1 MVLDN
6 EFYSETA
13 KEKNNMKGALRL
25 GFADAIITPP
35 HPEYTYLDG
44 YGFRLSPASE
54 GVRDDLH
61 AKVCAMVDGEKI
73 FLLFSLDIIGLR
85 KDTYRLVSSQISDL
99 TGVAREDI
107 ALSCIHTHAAP
118 ASGILDELPI
128 DTDYFA
134 YVGEV
139 CGRAA
144 LRAIERACPVRA
156 SFAILPETLQTSHNR
171 REGRDVIDRSIRAVA
186 FHDANGKLCGVI
198 TSAACHAVV
207 NTAYSISADWLA
219 QLNKLSTDEVPY
231 LFLQGRGADI
241 NPQLYLK
248 LPIDEMI
255 ERLGSELAIPVAHF
269 AANSPQGDILDG
281 EIKRRYEIV
290 RIPMKRMTDLA
301 FVKAEI
307 AKQSEAYRAI
317 SPDDIQKHFV
327 LRQLQW
333 WRHME
338 NMIENGEDFALC
350 VPLQVLAIGKA
361 CVFLFVPFELL
372 TLTGNKLEDMFAAA
386 GFARETIYVCGYS
399 NMTEGYLAPVEEF
412 PYGGY
417 EVAGA
422 AHWYNI
428 PEASPE
434 SEPTLLDWF
443 RKVSQEL
450 K

>member
-1 MVLDN
+1 
-6 EFYSETA
+6 
-13 KEKNNMKGALRL
+13 MKHTLCL

-35 HPEYTYLDG
+35 HPEYVYLDG
-44 YGFRLSPASE
+44 YGFRLSPATE

-61 AKVCAMVDGEKI
+61 AKVCAMVEGEKI

-85 KDTYRLVSSQISDL
+85 EDTYRLVSSQITDL
-99 TGVAREDI
+99 TGVKKEDM
-107 ALSCIHTHAAP
+107 ALCCIHTHAAP

-144 LRAIERACPVRA
+144 LRAIERACPVNA
-156 SFAILPETLQTSHNR
+156 SFAVLPETLQTSHNR
-171 REGRDVIDRSIRAVA
+171 RDGRDVIDRSIRAVA
-186 FHDANGKLCGVI
+186 FCDENGRLRGVLCS
-198 TSAACHAVV
+198 TACHAVV

-219 QLNKLSTDEVPY
+219 ELNKLSTDDVPY

-255 ERLGSELAIPVAHF
+255 ERLGRELSIPVAKF
-269 AANSPQGDILDG
+269 AANAPTGQSLAG
-281 EIKRRYEIV
+281 ELQVQYEIV

-301 FVKAEI
+301 AVRGEI
-307 AKQSEAYRAI
+307 ARESAAYRALA
-317 SPDDIQKHFV
+317 PDDIQKHFV

-338 NMIENGEDFALC
+338 KMIENGEDFALR

-372 TLTGNKLEDMFAAA
+372 TLTGNKLENMFAEV

-399 NMTEGYLAPVEEF
+399 NMTKGYLAPVEEF
-412 PYGGY
+412 PFGGY

-434 SEPTLLDWF
+434 SEPALLEWF
-443 RKVSQEL
+443 HKVSEKL

>member
-1 MVLDN
+1 
-6 EFYSETA
+6 
-13 KEKNNMKGALRL
+13 MKSTLRL

-35 HPEYTYLDG
+35 HPEYIYLDG
-44 YGFRLSPASE
+44 YGFRLSPATE

-61 AKVCAMVDGEKI
+61 AKVCAMVEGEKI

-85 KDTYRLVSSQISDL
+85 EDTYRLVTSQISDL
-99 TGVAREDI
+99 TGVAREDM

-134 YVGEV
+134 YMGEV

-144 LRAIERACPVRA
+144 LRALERACPVSG

-171 REGRDVIDRSIRAVA
+171 RSGRDVIDRSIRAVA
-186 FHDANGKLCGVI
+186 FHDENGQLRGVLA
-198 TSAACHAVV
+198 SAACHAVV

-219 QLNKLSTDEVPY
+219 ELNKLSTDEVPY

-241 NPQLYLK
+241 NPQLHLN

-255 ERLGSELAIPVAHF
+255 ERLGRELSIPVSQF
-269 AANSPQGDILDG
+269 AANAPTGASLSG
-281 EIKRRYEIV
+281 ELIRRYEVV
-290 RIPMKRMTDLA
+290 RIPMKKMTDLSA
-301 FVKAEI
+301 VRKEI
-307 AKQSEAYRAI
+307 AQQAEAYRAI
-317 SPDDIQKHFV
+317 SPNDIQKHFV

-333 WRHME
+333 YRHMAK
-338 NMIENGEDFALC
+338 MIENEEDFALR

-372 TLTGNKLEDMFAAA
+372 TLTGNKLEDMFAEA

-428 PEASPE
+428 PEASPL
-434 SEPTLLDWF
+434 SEPAVLDWF
-443 RKVSQEL
+443 RQIANEL

>member
-1 MVLDN
+1 M
-6 EFYSETA
+6 
-13 KEKNNMKGALRL
+13 KNTLCL

-35 HPEYTYLDG
+35 HPEYVYLDG
-44 YGFRLSPASE
+44 YGFRLSPATE
-54 GVRDDLH
+54 GVHDDLR
-61 AKVCAMVDGEKI
+61 AKVCAMVNGKKI

-85 KDTYRLVSSQISDL
+85 EDTYRLVTSQISDL
-99 TGVAREDI
+99 TGVAREDM

-134 YVGEV
+134 WLGEV

-144 LRAIERACPVRA
+144 LRAIERACPVSA
-156 SFAILPETLQTSHNR
+156 SFAILPETLMTSHNR

-186 FHDANGKLCGVI
+186 FHDKSGKLRGVL

-219 QLNKLSTDEVPY
+219 ELNKLSTDEVPY

-255 ERLGSELAIPVAHF
+255 ARLGRELSIPVAQF
-269 AANSPQGDILDG
+269 AANSQAG
-281 EIKRRYEIV
+281 ETLSGELKRRYEIV
-290 RIPMKRMTDLA
+290 RIPMKKMTDLVA
-301 FVKAEI
+301 VREKI
-307 AKQSEAYRAI
+307 ARQSNAYRAI
-317 SPDDIQKHFV
+317 APDDIQKHFV

-338 NMIENGEDFALC
+338 KMIENGEDFALR

-372 TLTGNKLEDMFAAA
+372 TLTGNKLEDMFAEV

-399 NMTEGYLAPVEEF
+399 NMTEGYLTPVEEF
-412 PYGGY
+412 TYGGY
-417 EVAGA
+417 EVDGA

-434 SEPTLLDWF
+434 SEPAVLDWF
-443 RKVSQEL
+443 RKVSEEL

>member
-1 MVLDN
+1 M
-6 EFYSETA
+6 
-13 KEKNNMKGALRL
+13 KNTLRL
-25 GFADAIITPP
+25 GFADAIITPH

-44 YGFRLSPASE
+44 YGFRLSPATE

-61 AKVCAMVDGEKI
+61 AKVCAMAQGDKI

-85 KDTYRLVSSQISDL
+85 EDTYRLVTSQISDL

-134 YVGEV
+134 WMGEV

-144 LRAIERACPVRA
+144 LRAIERACPVSA

-171 REGRDVIDRSIRAVA
+171 REGRDPIDRSIRAVA
-186 FHDANGKLCGVI
+186 FHDENGKLRGVI

-219 QLNKLSTDEVPY
+219 ELNKLSTDEVPY

-255 ERLGSELAIPVAHF
+255 TRLGNELSIPVAQF
-269 AANSPQGDILDG
+269 SANAPQGKALAG
-281 EIKRRYEIV
+281 ELNRHYEIV
-290 RIPMKRMTDLA
+290 RIPMKEMTDLA
-301 FVKAEI
+301 AVKGEI
-307 AKQSEAYRAI
+307 ARQSEAYRTL

-333 WRHME
+333 YRHMAR
-338 NMIENGEDFALC
+338 MIENGEDFALR
-350 VPLQVLAIGKA
+350 VPLQALSIGKE

-372 TLTGNKLEDMFAAA
+372 TLTGNKLEDMFAEA

-412 PYGGY
+412 AFGGY

-434 SEPTLLDWF
+434 SEPAVLKWF
-443 RKVSQEL
+443 RNVSEEL

>member
-1 MVLDN
+1 M
-6 EFYSETA
+6 
-13 KEKNNMKGALRL
+13 KNALRL
-25 GFADAIITPP
+25 GFADAIITPT

-44 YGFRLSPASE
+44 YGFRLSPATD

-61 AKVCAMVDGEKI
+61 AKVCAMVDDDKI

-85 KDTYRLVSSQISDL
+85 EDTYRLVTSQISDL

-134 YVGEV
+134 WMGEV

-144 LRAIERACPVRA
+144 LRAIERACPVCA
-156 SFAILPETLQTSHNR
+156 SFAVLPETLQTSHNR
-171 REGRDVIDRSIRAVA
+171 RKERDVIDRSIRAVA
-186 FHDANGKLCGVI
+186 FRDKEGKLRGVLC
-198 TSAACHAVV
+198 SAACHAVV

-219 QLNKLSTDEVPY
+219 ELNKLSTDEIPY

-241 NPQLYLK
+241 NPQLYLN
-248 LPIDEMI
+248 LPIDELI
-255 ERLGSELAIPVAHF
+255 ERLGKELSVPVSKF
-269 AANSPQGDILDG
+269 TANAPIGTELSGKLS
-281 EIKRRYEIV
+281 RFYEVI
-290 RIPMKRMTDLA
+290 RIPMKEMTDLA
-301 FVKAEI
+301 SVKENI
-307 AKQSEAYRAI
+307 AKESQKYRAI

-333 WRHME
+333 YRHME
-338 NMIENGEDFALC
+338 RMIENGEDFALR
-350 VPLQVLAIGKA
+350 VPLQALAIGKA

-372 TLTGNKLEDMFAAA
+372 TLTGNKLEDMFAKV

-412 PYGGY
+412 AYGGY
-417 EVAGA
+417 EVDGA

-434 SEPTLLDWF
+434 SEPALLDWF
-443 RKVSQEL
+443 QKVSENFL
-450 K
+450 

>member
-1 MVLDN
+1 M
-6 EFYSETA
+6 
-13 KEKNNMKGALRL
+13 KNALRL

-35 HPEYTYLDG
+35 HPEYIYLDG
-44 YGFRLSPASE
+44 YGFRLSPATE

-61 AKVCAMVDGEKI
+61 AKVCAMVDGEKT

-85 KDTYRLVSSQISDL
+85 EDTYRLVTSQICDL
-99 TGVAREDI
+99 TGVARENM

-134 YVGEV
+134 WMGEV

-144 LRAIERACPVRA
+144 LRAIERACLMSA

-171 REGRDVIDRSIRAVA
+171 RAEREVIDRSIRAVA
-186 FHDANGKLCGVI
+186 FHDANGQLRGVLC
-198 TSAACHAVV
+198 SAACHAVV

-219 QLNKLSTDEVPY
+219 ELNKLSTDETPY

-241 NPQLYLK
+241 NPQLHLK

-255 ERLGSELAIPVAHF
+255 ERLGRELSIPVAQF
-269 AANSPQGDILDG
+269 AANAPLGDTLSG
-281 EIKRRYEIV
+281 ELKRFYEVV
-290 RIPMKRMTDLA
+290 RIPMKKMTDLA
-301 FVKAEI
+301 AVKAEI
-307 AKQSEAYRAI
+307 AKESEAYHAI
-317 SPDDIQKHFV
+317 SPNDIQKHFV

-333 WRHME
+333 YRHME
-338 NMIENGEDFALC
+338 RMIENGEDFSLH

-372 TLTGNKLEDMFAAA
+372 TLTGNKLENMFAEA

-428 PEASPE
+428 PEASLE
-434 SEPTLLDWF
+434 SEPTVLDWF
-443 RKVSQEL
+443 RKISEEL

>member
-1 MVLDN
+1 MQN
-6 EFYSETA
+6 T
-13 KEKNNMKGALRL
+13 LRL
-25 GFADAIITPP
+25 GFADAIITPH

-44 YGFRLSPASE
+44 YGFRLSPATE

-61 AKVCAMVDGEKI
+61 AKVCAMAQGDKI

-85 KDTYRLVSSQISDL
+85 EDTYRLVTSQISDL

-134 YVGEV
+134 WMGEV

-144 LRAIERACPVRA
+144 LRAIERACPVSA

-171 REGRDVIDRSIRAVA
+171 REGRDPIDRSIRAVA
-186 FHDANGKLCGVI
+186 FHDENGKLRGVI

-219 QLNKLSTDEVPY
+219 ELNKLSTDEVPY

-255 ERLGSELAIPVAHF
+255 ARLGSELSIPVAQF
-269 AANSPQGDILDG
+269 SANAPQGKALAG
-281 EIKRRYEIV
+281 ELNRHYEIV
-290 RIPMKRMTDLA
+290 RIPMKEMTDLA
-301 FVKAEI
+301 ALKEEI
-307 AKQSEAYRAI
+307 ARQSEAYRAI

-333 WRHME
+333 YRHMAK
-338 NMIENGEDFALC
+338 MIEDGEDFALR
-350 VPLQVLAIGKA
+350 VPLQALSIGKE

-372 TLTGNKLEDMFAAA
+372 TLTGNKLEEMFAKV

-412 PYGGY
+412 AFGGY

-434 SEPTLLDWF
+434 SEPAVLDWF
-443 RKVSQEL
+443 RKISEEY

>member
-1 MVLDN
+1 M
-6 EFYSETA
+6 
-13 KEKNNMKGALRL
+13 KNTLCL
-25 GFADAIITPP
+25 GFADAIITPH
-35 HPEYTYLDG
+35 HPEYIYLDG
-44 YGFRLSPASE
+44 YGFRLSPATE

-61 AKVCAMVDGEKI
+61 AKVCAMVDGKKT

-85 KDTYRLVSSQISDL
+85 EDTYRLVTSQISDL

-134 YVGEV
+134 WMGEV

-144 LRAIERACPVRA
+144 LRAIERACPVTA
-156 SFAILPETLQTSHNR
+156 SFAILPETLKTSHNR
-171 REGRDVIDRSIRAVA
+171 RKEREVIDRSIRAVA
-186 FHDANGKLCGVI
+186 FHDEAGKLRGVLC
-198 TSAACHAVV
+198 SAACHAVV
-207 NTAYSISADWLA
+207 NTAHSISADWLA
-219 QLNKLSTDEVPY
+219 ELNTLSTDEVPY

-255 ERLGSELAIPVAHF
+255 ARLGSELSTPVAQF
-269 AANSPQGDILDG
+269 AANTAQGHPLLG
-281 EIKRRYEIV
+281 TLERRYEIV
-290 RIPMKRMTDLA
+290 RIPMKEMTDLA
-301 FVKAEI
+301 AVRKEI
-307 AKQSEAYRAI
+307 ERESQAYRAI
-317 SPDDIQKHFV
+317 DPSDIQKHFV

-338 NMIENGEDFALC
+338 RMIENGEDFALR

-372 TLTGNKLEDMFAAA
+372 TLTGNKLEDMFAET

-412 PYGGY
+412 EFGGY

-428 PEASPE
+428 PEASIE
-434 SEPTLLDWF
+434 SEPTVLNWF
-443 RKVSQEL
+443 RKVSEEF

>member
-1 MVLDN
+1 M
-6 EFYSETA
+6 
-13 KEKNNMKGALRL
+13 KNTLRL
-25 GFADAIITPP
+25 GFADAIITPH

-44 YGFRLSPASE
+44 YGFRLSPATE

-61 AKVCAMVDGEKI
+61 AKVCAMAQGDKI

-85 KDTYRLVSSQISDL
+85 EDTYRLVTSQISDL

-134 YVGEV
+134 WMGEV

-144 LRAIERACPVRA
+144 LRAIERACPVSA

-171 REGRDVIDRSIRAVA
+171 REGRDPIDRSIRAVA
-186 FHDANGKLCGVI
+186 FHDENGKLRGVI

-219 QLNKLSTDEVPY
+219 ELNKLSTDEVPY

-255 ERLGSELAIPVAHF
+255 ARLGSELSIPVAQF
-269 AANSPQGDILDG
+269 SANAPQGKALAG
-281 EIKRRYEIV
+281 ELNRHYEIV
-290 RIPMKRMTDLA
+290 RIPMKEMTDLA
-301 FVKAEI
+301 AIKEEI
-307 AKQSEAYRAI
+307 ARQSEAYRAI

-333 WRHME
+333 YRHMAK
-338 NMIENGEDFALC
+338 MIEDGEDFALR
-350 VPLQVLAIGKA
+350 VPLQALAVGKE

-372 TLTGNKLEDMFAAA
+372 TLTGNKLEEMFAKV

-412 PYGGY
+412 AFGGY

-434 SEPTLLDWF
+434 SEPAVLDWF
-443 RKVSQEL
+443 RKVSEEY

>member
-1 MVLDN
+1 M
-6 EFYSETA
+6 
-13 KEKNNMKGALRL
+13 KNNLCL

-44 YGFRLSPASE
+44 YGFRLSPATE

-61 AKVCAMVDGEKI
+61 AKVCAMVDGEKV

-85 KDTYRLVSSQISDL
+85 EETYRLVTSQISDL
-99 TGVAREDI
+99 TGVAREDM
-107 ALSCIHTHAAP
+107 ALCCIHTHAAP

-134 YVGEV
+134 WLGEV

-144 LRAIERACPVRA
+144 LCAMERACPVSA
-156 SFAILPETLQTSHNR
+156 SFAILPETLQTCHNR
-171 REGRDVIDRSIRAVA
+171 RAGREDIDRSIRAVA
-186 FHDANGKLCGVI
+186 FHNEAGKLCGVI

-207 NTAYSISADWLA
+207 NTAHSISADWLA
-219 QLNKLSTDEVPY
+219 ELNKLSTDEVPY

-241 NPQLYLK
+241 NPQLHLK

-255 ERLGSELAIPVAHF
+255 TRLGSELSIPVSQF
-269 AANSPQGDILDG
+269 AANATAGNLLSG
-281 EIKRRYEIV
+281 ELTRRYETV
-290 RIPMKRMTDLA
+290 RIPMKQMTDLA
-301 FVKAEI
+301 AVRQEI
-307 AKQSEAYRAI
+307 ANQSNAYRAI

-333 WRHME
+333 YRHME
-338 NMIENGEDFALC
+338 RMIENGEDFALT

-372 TLTGNKLEDMFAAA
+372 TLTGNKLEDMFAAV

-412 PYGGY
+412 EFGGY

-434 SEPTLLDWF
+434 SEPTVLDWF
-443 RKVSQEL
+443 RKVSNEL

>member
-1 MVLDN
+1 
-6 EFYSETA
+6 
-13 KEKNNMKGALRL
+13 MKKALRL
-25 GFADAIITPP
+25 GFADAIITPS
-35 HPEYTYLDG
+35 HPEYIYLDG
-44 YGFRLSPASE
+44 YGFRLSPATE

-61 AKVCAMVDGEKI
+61 AKVCAMVEDEKI

-85 KDTYRLVSSQISDL
+85 EETYRLVTSQITDL
-99 TGVAREDI
+99 TGVARKDM

-134 YVGEV
+134 WLGEV

-144 LRAIERACPVRA
+144 LRAIERACPVTA
-156 SFAILPETLQTSHNR
+156 SFAILPETLQTNHNR
-171 REGRDVIDRSIRAVA
+171 RAGREVIDRSIRAVA
-186 FHDANGKLCGVI
+186 FHDENQKLRGVLC
-198 TSAACHAVV
+198 SAACHAVV
-207 NTAYSISADWLA
+207 NTAHSISADWLA
-219 QLNKLSTDEVPY
+219 EINKLSTDEVPY

-248 LPIDEMI
+248 LPIDELI
-255 ERLGSELAIPVAHF
+255 ARLGSELSIPVAQF
-269 AANSPQGDILDG
+269 AKNAPLGSPLSGALT
-281 EIKRRYEIV
+281 RHYETV
-290 RIPMKRMTDLA
+290 RIPMKKMTDLDA
-301 FVKAEI
+301 VRREI
-307 AKQSEAYRAI
+307 AHQFKEYSAL
-317 SPDDIQKHFV
+317 SPDNIQKHFV

-333 WRHME
+333 YRHME
-338 NMIENGEDFALC
+338 RMIENDEDFALR
-350 VPLQVLAIGKA
+350 VPLQALAIGKA

-372 TLTGNKLEDMFAAA
+372 TLTGNKLEDMFASA

-412 PYGGY
+412 EFGGY
-417 EVAGA
+417 EVDGA

-434 SEPTLLDWF
+434 SEPALLNWF
-443 RKVSQEL
+443 LKVSEEL

>member
-1 MVLDN
+1 
-6 EFYSETA
+6 
-13 KEKNNMKGALRL
+13 MKQTLRL
-25 GFADAIITPP
+25 GFADAIITPK

-44 YGFRLSPASE
+44 YGFRLSPATE

-73 FLLFSLDIIGLR
+73 FLLFSLDLIGLR
-85 KDTYRLVSSQISDL
+85 EDTYRLVSAQITDL
-99 TGVAREDI
+99 TGVAREDM

-134 YVGEV
+134 YVGEI

-144 LRAIERACPVRA
+144 LHAIERACPVRA
-156 SFAILPETLQTSHNR
+156 SFTILPETLTTNHNR
-171 REGRDVIDRSIRAVA
+171 REGREVIDRSIRAVA
-186 FHDANGKLCGVI
+186 FHNEKGELCGVLA
-198 TSAACHAVV
+198 SAACHAVV

-219 QLNKLSTDEVPY
+219 ELNKLSTDEVPY
-231 LFLQGRGADI
+231 IFLQGRAADI
-241 NPQLYLK
+241 NPQLYLG
-248 LPIDEMI
+248 LPIDELI
-255 ERLGSELAIPVAHF
+255 ERLGRELSVPVERF
-269 AANSPQGDILDG
+269 AKEAVPSTPFGG
-281 EIKRRYEIV
+281 ELIRRYEVV
-290 RIPMKRMTDLA
+290 RIPMKEMTDLA
-301 FVKAEI
+301 AVREEI
-307 AKQSEAYRAI
+307 ARQSKAYRAHA
-317 SPDDIQKHFV
+317 PEDIQKHFV

-333 WRHME
+333 YRHME
-338 NMIENGEDFALC
+338 RMIEEGEDFSLR
-350 VPLQVLAIGKA
+350 VPLQALAIGKT

-372 TLTGNKLEDMFAAA
+372 TLTGNKLEEMFVAA
-386 GFARETIYVCGYS
+386 GFAREAVYVCGYS

-412 PYGGY
+412 PFGGY

-434 SEPTLLDWF
+434 SEPALLEWF
-443 RKVSQEL
+443 RRVSEEL

>member
-1 MVLDN
+1 M
-6 EFYSETA
+6 
-13 KEKNNMKGALRL
+13 KNTLCL

-44 YGFRLSPASE
+44 YGFRLSPATD

-61 AKVCAMVDGEKI
+61 AKVCAMVEDDRV

-85 KDTYRLVSSQISDL
+85 KDTYRLVSSQISNL
-99 TGVAREDI
+99 TGVAREDM
-107 ALSCIHTHAAP
+107 ALCCIHTHAAP

-134 YVGEV
+134 WVGEV

-144 LRAIERACPVRA
+144 LSAIERACPMCA
-156 SFAILPETLQTSHNR
+156 SFAVLPEELQTSHNR
-171 REGRDVIDRSIRAVA
+171 RTGRDVIDRSIRAVA
-186 FHDANGKLCGVI
+186 FHDEDGQLRGVI
-198 TSAACHAVV
+198 CSAACHAVV

-219 QLNKLSTDEVPY
+219 ELNKLSTDEVPY
-231 LFLQGRGADI
+231 LFLQGRAADI
-241 NPQLYLK
+241 NPQLHLG

-255 ERLGSELAIPVAHF
+255 ERLGRELSIPVSHF
-269 AANSPQGDILDG
+269 ATTAPLGTSLSGKLT
-281 EIKRRYEIV
+281 RHYELV
-290 RIPMKRMTDLA
+290 RIPMKEMTDLA
-301 FVKAEI
+301 AVREEI
-307 AKQSEAYRAI
+307 NRQFQAYHALDP
-317 SPDDIQKHFV
+317 SNTQKHFV

-333 WRHME
+333 YRHME
-338 NMIENGEDFALC
+338 QMMEGSEDFALR

-372 TLTGNKLEDMFAAA
+372 TLTGNKLENIYAEA

-412 PYGGY
+412 EFGGY

-434 SEPTLLDWF
+434 SEPALLDWF
-443 RKVSQEL
+443 RKVSKEL

>member
-1 MVLDN
+1 M
-6 EFYSETA
+6 
-13 KEKNNMKGALRL
+13 MKQTLRL
-25 GFADAIITPP
+25 GFADAIITPK

-44 YGFRLSPASE
+44 YGFRLSPATE

-73 FLLFSLDIIGLR
+73 FLLFSLDLIGLR
-85 KDTYRLVSSQISDL
+85 EDTYRLVSAQITDL
-99 TGVAREDI
+99 TGVAREDM

-144 LRAIERACPVRA
+144 LRAIERACPVHA
-156 SFAILPETLQTSHNR
+156 SFAILPETLMTTHNR
-171 REGRDVIDRSIRAVA
+171 REGREVIDRSIRAVA
-186 FHDANGKLCGVI
+186 FRNEKGKLCGVLA
-198 TSAACHAVV
+198 SAACHAVV

-219 QLNKLSTDEVPY
+219 EFNKLSTDEIPY
-231 LFLQGRGADI
+231 LFLQGRAADI
-241 NPQLYLK
+241 NPQLYLG
-248 LPIDEMI
+248 LPIDELI
-255 ERLGSELAIPVAHF
+255 ERLGRELATPVEAF
-269 AANSPQGDILDG
+269 TKNAPQGISLDG
-281 EIKRRYEIV
+281 DLTRYYEIV
-290 RIPMKRMTDLA
+290 RIPMKEMTDLDA
-301 FVKAEI
+301 VREEI
-307 AKQSEAYRAI
+307 ARQSKSYREC
-317 SPDDIQKHFV
+317 SPEDIQKHFV

-333 WRHME
+333 YRHME
-338 NMIENGEDFALC
+338 KMIEDGEDFALR

-361 CVFLFVPFELL
+361 CVFLFIPFELL
-372 TLTGNKLEDMFAAA
+372 TLTGNKLEEMFVAA
-386 GFARETIYVCGYS
+386 GFARETVYVCGYS

-428 PEASPE
+428 PEASQK
-434 SEPTLLDWF
+434 SEPALLEWF
-443 RKVSQEL
+443 SRVSEEL

>member
-1 MVLDN
+1 M
-6 EFYSETA
+6 
-13 KEKNNMKGALRL
+13 KNNLCL
-25 GFADAIITPP
+25 GFADAIITPQ

-44 YGFRLSPASE
+44 YGFRLSPATE

-61 AKVCAMVDGEKI
+61 AKVCAMVSDQKV

-85 KDTYRLVSSQISDL
+85 EDTYRLVTSQISDL
-99 TGVAREDI
+99 TGVAREDM

-134 YVGEV
+134 WMGEV

-144 LRAIERACPVRA
+144 LRAIERACPVSA

-171 REGRDVIDRSIRAVA
+171 RAGREDIDRSIRAVA
-186 FHDANGKLCGVI
+186 FHSEDGKLCGVLC
-198 TSAACHAVV
+198 SAACHAVV

-219 QLNKLSTDEVPY
+219 ELNKLSSDEVPY

-241 NPQLYLK
+241 NPQLHLK

-255 ERLGSELAIPVAHF
+255 ARLGCELSTPVARF
-269 AANSPQGDILDG
+269 AANAGVGTPLSGALQ
-281 EIKRRYEIV
+281 RRYETV
-290 RIPMKRMTDLA
+290 RIPMKEMTDLA
-301 FVKAEI
+301 AIKEEI
-307 AKQSEAYRAI
+307 AKQSEAYRAL

-333 WRHME
+333 YRHME
-338 NMIENGEDFALC
+338 RMVENSENFALK
-350 VPLQVLAIGKA
+350 VPLQVLAIDKA

-372 TLTGNKLEDMFAAA
+372 TLTGNKLEDMFAKA

-412 PYGGY
+412 EFGGY

-428 PEASPE
+428 PEASIE
-434 SEPTLLDWF
+434 SEPTLLSWF
-443 RKVSQEL
+443 QKVSEEL

>member
-1 MVLDN
+1 M
-6 EFYSETA
+6 
-13 KEKNNMKGALRL
+13 KNTLCF
-25 GFADAIITPP
+25 GFADAIITPH
-35 HPEYTYLDG
+35 HPEYIYLDG
-44 YGFRLSPASE
+44 YGFRLSPATE

-61 AKVCAMVDGEKI
+61 AKVCAMVDGKKT

-85 KDTYRLVSSQISDL
+85 EDTYRLVTSQISDL

-134 YVGEV
+134 WMGEV

-144 LRAIERACPVRA
+144 LRAIERACPVTA
-156 SFAILPETLQTSHNR
+156 SFAILPETLKTSHNR
-171 REGRDVIDRSIRAVA
+171 RKEREVIDRSIRAVA
-186 FHDANGKLCGVI
+186 FHDEAGKLRGVLC
-198 TSAACHAVV
+198 SAACHAVV
-207 NTAYSISADWLA
+207 NTAHSISADWLA
-219 QLNKLSTDEVPY
+219 ELNALSTDEVPY

-255 ERLGSELAIPVAHF
+255 ARLGSELSTPVAQF
-269 AANSPQGDILDG
+269 ATNTAQGHPLLG
-281 EIKRRYEIV
+281 TLERRYEIV
-290 RIPMKRMTDLA
+290 RIPMKEMTDLA
-301 FVKAEI
+301 AVRKEI
-307 AKQSEAYRAI
+307 ERESQAYRAI
-317 SPDDIQKHFV
+317 DPSDIQKHFV

-338 NMIENGEDFALC
+338 RMIENGEDFALR
-350 VPLQVLAIGKA
+350 VPLQALAIGKA

-372 TLTGNKLEDMFAAA
+372 TLTGNKLEDMFAET

-412 PYGGY
+412 EFGGY

-428 PEASPE
+428 PEASTE
-434 SEPTLLDWF
+434 SEPALLNWF
-443 RKVSQEL
+443 HKVSEEF

>member
-1 MVLDN
+1 M
-6 EFYSETA
+6 
-13 KEKNNMKGALRL
+13 KNIPYL
-25 GFADAIITPP
+25 GFADAIITPK
-35 HPEYTYLDG
+35 HPEYIYLDG
-44 YGFRLSPASE
+44 YGFRLSPATE

-73 FLLFSLDIIGLR
+73 FLLFSLDLIGLR
-85 KDTYRLVSSQISDL
+85 EDTYRLVTAQITDL
-99 TGVAREDI
+99 TGVAREDM
-107 ALSCIHTHAAP
+107 ALCCIHTHAAP

-144 LRAIERACPVRA
+144 LRAMERACPVNA
-156 SFAILPETLQTSHNR
+156 SFAILPETLQSNHNR
-171 REGRDVIDRSIRAVA
+171 REGREVIDRSIRAVA
-186 FHDANGKLCGVI
+186 FHDESGKLRGVF

-219 QLNKLSTDEVPY
+219 ELNKLSTDDIPY
-231 LFLQGRGADI
+231 LFLQGRAADI

-255 ERLGSELAIPVAHF
+255 ERLGSELSTPVAQF
-269 AANSPQGDILDG
+269 ATNSAKG
-281 EIKRRYEIV
+281 EILSGALTRRYEMI
-290 RIPMKRMTDLA
+290 RIPMKKMTDLA
-301 FVKAEI
+301 AVREEI
-307 AKQSEAYRAI
+307 ARQSEAYRAI

-333 WRHME
+333 YRHME
-338 NMIENGEDFALC
+338 RMIENGEDFSIR

-372 TLTGNKLEDMFAAA
+372 TLTGNKLEEMFIAA

-434 SEPTLLDWF
+434 SEPALLDWF
-443 RKVSQEL
+443 RRVSEEL

>member
-1 MVLDN
+1 M
-6 EFYSETA
+6 
-13 KEKNNMKGALRL
+13 KNTLRL

-44 YGFRLSPASE
+44 YGFRLSPATE

-61 AKVCAMVDGEKI
+61 AKVCAIVEGEKV

-85 KDTYRLVSSQISDL
+85 EDTYRLVSAQISDL
-99 TGVAREDI
+99 TGVSREDM

-134 YVGEV
+134 WIGEV

-144 LRAIERACPVRA
+144 LRAIERACPVHA
-156 SFAILPETLQTSHNR
+156 SFAILPETLLTSHNR
-171 REGRDVIDRSIRAVA
+171 REGRDPIDRSIRAVA
-186 FHDANGKLCGVI
+186 FHDENGKLCSVI

-219 QLNKLSTDEVPY
+219 ELNKLSTDEVPY

-255 ERLGSELAIPVAHF
+255 ERLGSELSIPVAQF
-269 AANSPQGDILDG
+269 AANAPQGDTLSG
-281 EIKRRYEIV
+281 EITRRYEVV
-290 RIPMKRMTDLA
+290 RIPMKKMTDIA
-301 FVKAEI
+301 AIKAEI

-338 NMIENGEDFALC
+338 RMVEKNEDFSLT

-372 TLTGNKLEDMFAAA
+372 TLTGNKLEDMYAEA

-412 PYGGY
+412 PFGGY

-434 SEPTLLDWF
+434 SEPALLEWF
-443 RKVSQEL
+443 RKVSEEL

>member
-1 MVLDN
+1 M
-6 EFYSETA
+6 
-13 KEKNNMKGALRL
+13 KNKLRL

-35 HPEYTYLDG
+35 HPEYIYLDG
-44 YGFRLSPASE
+44 YGFRLSPATE

-61 AKVCAMVDGEKI
+61 AKVCAMVEGEKV

-85 KDTYRLVSSQISDL
+85 EDTYRLVTSQISDL
-99 TGVAREDI
+99 TGVCRENM

-134 YVGEV
+134 WVGEV

-144 LRAIERACPVRA
+144 LHAMERACPVTA
-156 SFAILPETLQTSHNR
+156 SFAILPETLETSHNR

-186 FHDANGKLCGVI
+186 FRDENGQLRGVLA
-198 TSAACHAVV
+198 SAACHAVV
-207 NTAYSISADWLA
+207 NTAHSISADWLSEF
-219 QLNKLSTDEVPY
+219 NKLSNDEVPY

-241 NPQLYLK
+241 NPQLHLK
-248 LPIDEMI
+248 LPIDKMI
-255 ERLGSELAIPVAHF
+255 ARLGSELSIPVSKF
-269 AANSPQGDILDG
+269 AANSPVGNPLEGTLKIY
-281 EIKRRYEIV
+281 YETV
-290 RIPMKRMTDLA
+290 RIPMKKMTNLA
-301 FVKAEI
+301 AVKEEI
-307 AKQSEAYRAI
+307 ARQSEAYRAI
-317 SPDDIQKHFV
+317 SPDDMQKHFV

-333 WRHME
+333 YRHMAK
-338 NMIENGEDFALC
+338 MIEDGEDFALR
-350 VPLQVLAIGKA
+350 VPLQVLAVGKA

-386 GFARETIYVCGYS
+386 GFARETVYVCGYS

-412 PYGGY
+412 EFGGY

-428 PEASPE
+428 PEASLE
-434 SEPTLLDWF
+434 SEPALLDWF
-443 RKVSQEL
+443 RKISEKL

>member
-1 MVLDN
+1 M
-6 EFYSETA
+6 
-13 KEKNNMKGALRL
+13 KNTLRL
-25 GFADAIITPP
+25 GFADAIITPH

-44 YGFRLSPASE
+44 YGFRLSPATE
-54 GVRDDLH
+54 GVRDNLH
-61 AKVCAMVDGEKI
+61 AKVCAMAQGDKI

-85 KDTYRLVSSQISDL
+85 EDTYRLVTSQISDL

-134 YVGEV
+134 WMGEV

-144 LRAIERACPVRA
+144 LRAIERACPVSA

-171 REGRDVIDRSIRAVA
+171 REGRDPIDRSIRAVA
-186 FHDANGKLCGVI
+186 FHDENGKLRGVI

-219 QLNKLSTDEVPY
+219 ELNKLSTDEVPY

-255 ERLGSELAIPVAHF
+255 ARLGSELSTPVAQF
-269 AANSPQGDILDG
+269 AKDAPQGKALLG
-281 EIKRRYEIV
+281 ELKRYYEIV
-290 RIPMKRMTDLA
+290 RIPMKQMTDLA
-301 FVKAEI
+301 ALKEEI
-307 AKQSEAYRAI
+307 ARQSEAYRAI

-333 WRHME
+333 YRHMAK
-338 NMIENGEDFALC
+338 MIEDGEDFALR
-350 VPLQVLAIGKA
+350 VPLQALSIGKE

-372 TLTGNKLEDMFAAA
+372 TLTGNKLEDMFAEA

-412 PYGGY
+412 AFGGY

-434 SEPTLLDWF
+434 SEPAVLDWF
-443 RKVSQEL
+443 RKISEEY

>member
-1 MVLDN
+1 M
-6 EFYSETA
+6 
-13 KEKNNMKGALRL
+13 MKQTLRL
-25 GFADAIITPP
+25 GFADAIITPKY
-35 HPEYTYLDG
+35 PEYTYLDG
-44 YGFRLSPASE
+44 YGFRLSPATE

-73 FLLFSLDIIGLR
+73 FLLFSLDLIGLR
-85 KDTYRLVSSQISDL
+85 EDTYRLVSAQITDL
-99 TGVAREDI
+99 TGVAREDM

-144 LRAIERACPVRA
+144 LRAMERACPVRA
-156 SFAILPETLQTSHNR
+156 SFAILPETLMTTHNR
-171 REGRDVIDRSIRAVA
+171 REGREVIDRSIRAVA
-186 FHDANGKLCGVI
+186 FRNEKGELCGVLA
-198 TSAACHAVV
+198 SAACHAVV

-219 QLNKLSTDEVPY
+219 EFNKLSSDEVPY
-231 LFLQGRGADI
+231 LFLQGRAADI
-241 NPQLYLK
+241 NPQLYLG
-248 LPIDEMI
+248 LPIDELI
-255 ERLGSELAIPVAHF
+255 ERLGRELATPVEAF
-269 AANSPQGDILDG
+269 AKNSPQGLPLCGDLT
-281 EIKRRYEIV
+281 RHYEIV
-290 RIPMKRMTDLA
+290 RIPMKEMTDLA
-301 FVKAEI
+301 AVREEI
-307 AKQSEAYRAI
+307 ARQSAAYRAR
-317 SPDDIQKHFV
+317 SPEDIQKHFV

-333 WRHME
+333 YRHME
-338 NMIENGEDFALC
+338 RMNENGEDFSLH
-350 VPLQVLAIGKA
+350 VPLQALAIGKA

-372 TLTGNKLEDMFAAA
+372 TLTGNKLEEMFVAA
-386 GFARETIYVCGYS
+386 GFAREAVYVCGYS

-412 PYGGY
+412 PFGGY

-434 SEPTLLDWF
+434 SEPALLDWF
-443 RKVSQEL
+443 RRVSEEL

>member
-1 MVLDN
+1 
-6 EFYSETA
+6 
-13 KEKNNMKGALRL
+13 MKDDLCL

-44 YGFRLSPASE
+44 YGFRLSPATE

-61 AKVCAMVDGEKI
+61 AKVCAVVDGKKI

-85 KDTYRLVSSQISDL
+85 ESTYRLVTAQISDL
-99 TGVAREDI
+99 TGVKKEDM
-107 ALSCIHTHAAP
+107 ALTCIHTHAAP
-118 ASGILDELPI
+118 ASGILDELPV

-156 SFAILPETLQTSHNR
+156 SFAVLPQELKTTHNR
-171 REGRDVIDRSIRAVA
+171 REGRQVIDRSIRAVA
-186 FHDANGKLCGVI
+186 FHDESGRLRGVL

-219 QLNKLSTDEVPY
+219 ELNKLSTDEIPY
-231 LFLQGRGADI
+231 LFLQGRAADI
-241 NPQLYLK
+241 NPQLHLG
-248 LPIDEMI
+248 LSIDELI
-255 ERLGSELAIPVAHF
+255 GRLGRELSIPVEHF
-269 AANSPQGDILDG
+269 ATNAPARDMLTG
-281 EIKRRYEIV
+281 EIKRYYETV
-290 RIPMKRMTDLA
+290 RIPMKKMTDLA
-301 FVKAEI
+301 AVREQIQKESA
-307 AKQSEAYRAI
+307 AYRALA
-317 SPDDIQKHFV
+317 PNDIQKHFV

-333 WRHME
+333 YRHME
-338 NMIENGEDFALC
+338 QMIENGEDFALH
-350 VPLQVLAIGKA
+350 VPLQLLAIGKA

-372 TLTGNKLEDMFAAA
+372 TLTGNKLEDMFFNV
-386 GFARETIYVCGYS
+386 GFKRETIYVCGYS

-412 PYGGY
+412 AYGGY
-417 EVAGA
+417 EVDGA

-434 SEPTLLDWF
+434 SEPALLEWF
-443 RKVSQEL
+443 QRISEEL

>member
-1 MVLDN
+1 
-6 EFYSETA
+6 
-13 KEKNNMKGALRL
+13 MKQTLRL
-25 GFADAIITPP
+25 GFADAIITPK

-44 YGFRLSPASE
+44 YGFRLSPATE

-61 AKVCAMVDGEKI
+61 AKVCAIIDDEKI
-73 FLLFSLDIIGLR
+73 FLLFSLDLIGLR
-85 KDTYRLVSSQISDL
+85 ENTYRLVSAQITDL
-99 TGVAREDI
+99 TGVAREDM

-156 SFAILPETLQTSHNR
+156 SFAILPETLTTNHNR
-171 REGRDVIDRSIRAVA
+171 REGREVIDRSIRAVA
-186 FHDANGKLCGVI
+186 FHNEKGELCGVLA
-198 TSAACHAVV
+198 SAACHAVV

-219 QLNKLSTDEVPY
+219 ELNKLSTDEVPY
-231 LFLQGRGADI
+231 LFLQGRAADI
-241 NPQLYLK
+241 NPRLYLG
-248 LPIDEMI
+248 LPIDELI
-255 ERLGSELAIPVAHF
+255 ERLGRELSVPVERF
-269 AANSPQGDILDG
+269 AKEAVPGTPFGG
-281 EIKRRYEIV
+281 ELIRRYEVV
-290 RIPMKRMTDLA
+290 RIPMKEMTDLA
-301 FVKAEI
+301 AVREEI
-307 AKQSEAYRAI
+307 ARQSKAYRAHA
-317 SPDDIQKHFV
+317 PEDIQKHFL

-333 WRHME
+333 YRHME
-338 NMIENGEDFALC
+338 RMIENGEDFSLR
-350 VPLQVLAIGKA
+350 VPLQALAIGKT

-372 TLTGNKLEDMFAAA
+372 TLTGNKLEEMFVAA
-386 GFARETIYVCGYS
+386 GFARETVYVCGYS

-412 PYGGY
+412 PFGGY

-434 SEPTLLDWF
+434 SEPALLEWF
-443 RKVSQEL
+443 RRVSEEL

>member
-1 MVLDN
+1 M
-6 EFYSETA
+6 
-13 KEKNNMKGALRL
+13 KNTLCL

-35 HPEYTYLDG
+35 HPEYVYLDG
-44 YGFRLSPASE
+44 YGFRLSPATE

-61 AKVCAMVDGEKI
+61 AKVCAMVNGKKI

-85 KDTYRLVSSQISDL
+85 EDTYRLVTSQISDL
-99 TGVAREDI
+99 TGVAREDM

-134 YVGEV
+134 WLGEV

-144 LRAIERACPVRA
+144 LRAIERACPVSA
-156 SFAILPETLQTSHNR
+156 SFAILPETLMTSHNR

-186 FHDANGKLCGVI
+186 FHDKSGKLRGVL

-219 QLNKLSTDEVPY
+219 ELNKLSTDEVPY

-241 NPQLYLK
+241 NPQLHLK

-255 ERLGSELAIPVAHF
+255 ARLGHELSIPVAQF
-269 AANSPQGDILDG
+269 AANSQAG
-281 EIKRRYEIV
+281 ETLSGELKRRYEIV
-290 RIPMKRMTDLA
+290 RIPMKKMTDLVA
-301 FVKAEI
+301 VREEI
-307 AKQSEAYRAI
+307 ARESNAYRAI
-317 SPDDIQKHFV
+317 APDNIQKHFV

-338 NMIENGEDFALC
+338 KMIENGEDFALR

-372 TLTGNKLEDMFAAA
+372 TLTGNKLEDMFAEV

-412 PYGGY
+412 TYGGY
-417 EVAGA
+417 EVDGA

-434 SEPTLLDWF
+434 SEPAVLDWF
-443 RKVSQEL
+443 RKVSEEL

>member
-1 MVLDN
+1 M
-6 EFYSETA
+6 
-13 KEKNNMKGALRL
+13 KNIPYL
-25 GFADAIITPP
+25 GFADAIITPK
-35 HPEYTYLDG
+35 HPEYIYLDG
-44 YGFRLSPASE
+44 YGFRLSPATE

-73 FLLFSLDIIGLR
+73 FLLFSLDLIGLR
-85 KDTYRLVSSQISDL
+85 EDTYRLVTAQITDL
-99 TGVAREDI
+99 TGVAREDM
-107 ALSCIHTHAAP
+107 ALCCIHTHAAP

-144 LRAIERACPVRA
+144 LRAMERACPVNA
-156 SFAILPETLQTSHNR
+156 SFAILPETLQSNHNR
-171 REGRDVIDRSIRAVA
+171 REGREVIDRSIRAVA
-186 FHDANGKLCGVI
+186 FHDESGKLRGVF

-219 QLNKLSTDEVPY
+219 ELNKLSTDDIPY
-231 LFLQGRGADI
+231 LFLQGRAADI

-255 ERLGSELAIPVAHF
+255 ERLGSELSTPVAQF
-269 AANSPQGDILDG
+269 ATNSAKG
-281 EIKRRYEIV
+281 EILSGALTRRYEMV
-290 RIPMKRMTDLA
+290 RIPMKKMTDLA
-301 FVKAEI
+301 AVREEI
-307 AKQSEAYRAI
+307 ARQSEAYRAI

-333 WRHME
+333 YRHME
-338 NMIENGEDFALC
+338 RMIENGEDFSLR

-372 TLTGNKLEDMFAAA
+372 TLTGNKLEEMFIAA

-434 SEPTLLDWF
+434 SEPALLDWF
-443 RKVSQEL
+443 RRVSEEL

>member
-1 MVLDN
+1 M
-6 EFYSETA
+6 
-13 KEKNNMKGALRL
+13 KNALRL

-35 HPEYTYLDG
+35 HPGYIYLDG
-44 YGFRLSPASE
+44 YGFRLSPATE

-61 AKVCAMVDGEKI
+61 AKVCAMVDGEKT

-85 KDTYRLVSSQISDL
+85 EDTYRLVTSQISDL
-99 TGVAREDI
+99 TGVARENM

-134 YVGEV
+134 WMGEV

-144 LRAIERACPVRA
+144 LRAIERACPVSA

-171 REGRDVIDRSIRAVA
+171 RAEREVIDRSIRAVA
-186 FHDANGKLCGVI
+186 FHDANGQLRGVLC
-198 TSAACHAVV
+198 SAACHAVV

-219 QLNKLSTDEVPY
+219 ELNKLSSDETPY

-241 NPQLYLK
+241 NPQLHLK

-255 ERLGSELAIPVAHF
+255 ERLGRELSIPVAQF
-269 AANSPQGDILDG
+269 AANAPLGDTLSG
-281 EIKRRYEIV
+281 ELKRFYEVV
-290 RIPMKRMTDLA
+290 RIPMKKMTDLA
-301 FVKAEI
+301 DVKAEI
-307 AKQSEAYRAI
+307 AKESEAYHAI
-317 SPDDIQKHFV
+317 SPNDIQKHFV

-333 WRHME
+333 YRHME
-338 NMIENGEDFALC
+338 RMIENGEDFSLH

-372 TLTGNKLEDMFAAA
+372 TLTGNKLENMFTEA

-412 PYGGY
+412 PFGGY
-417 EVAGA
+417 EVSGA

-428 PEASPE
+428 PEASLQ

-443 RKVSQEL
+443 FKISREL

>member
-1 MVLDN
+1 M
-6 EFYSETA
+6 
-13 KEKNNMKGALRL
+13 KNTLRL

-35 HPEYTYLDG
+35 HPEYIYLDG
-44 YGFRLSPASE
+44 YGFRLSPATE

-61 AKVCAMVDGEKI
+61 AKVCAMVEGEKV

-85 KDTYRLVSSQISDL
+85 EDTYRLVTSQISDL
-99 TGVAREDI
+99 TGVSREDM

-134 YVGEV
+134 WMGEV

-144 LRAIERACPVRA
+144 LRAIERACPVTA

-171 REGRDVIDRSIRAVA
+171 RANREVIDRSIRAVA
-186 FHDANGKLCGVI
+186 FHDKSGKLRGVL

-207 NTAYSISADWLA
+207 NTAHSISADWLA
-219 QLNKLSTDEVPY
+219 ELNKLSTDEVPY

-255 ERLGSELAIPVAHF
+255 ERLGRELSIPVARF
-269 AANSPQGDILDG
+269 AAETPCG
-281 EIKRRYEIV
+281 ESLVGELKRYYETV
-290 RIPMKRMTDLA
+290 RIPMKEMTDLA
-301 FVKAEI
+301 SVREAIARESKAYREI
-307 AKQSEAYRAI
+307 A
-317 SPDDIQKHFV
+317 PDDMQKHFV

-338 NMIENGEDFALC
+338 RMIETGEDFALR
-350 VPLQVLAIGKA
+350 VPLQALAIGKA

-372 TLTGNKLEDMFAAA
+372 TLTGNKLEDMFKEA

-412 PYGGY
+412 EYGGY

-428 PEASPE
+428 PEASPM
-434 SEPTLLDWF
+434 SEPTLLEWF
-443 RKVSQEL
+443 RKVSEDF

>member
-1 MVLDN
+1 M
-6 EFYSETA
+6 
-13 KEKNNMKGALRL
+13 KNTLRL

-44 YGFRLSPASE
+44 YGFRLSPATE

-61 AKVCAMVDGEKI
+61 AKVCAIVEGEKV

-85 KDTYRLVSSQISDL
+85 EDTYRLVSAQISDL
-99 TGVAREDI
+99 TGVSREDM

-134 YVGEV
+134 WMGEV

-144 LRAIERACPVRA
+144 LRAIERACPVHA

-171 REGRDVIDRSIRAVA
+171 REGRDPIDRSIRAVA
-186 FHDANGKLCGVI
+186 FHDENGKLCGVI

-219 QLNKLSTDEVPY
+219 EFNKLSTDEVPY

-255 ERLGSELAIPVAHF
+255 ERLGSELSIPVAQF
-269 AANSPQGDILDG
+269 AANAPQGDTLSG
-281 EIKRRYEIV
+281 EITRRYEVV
-290 RIPMKRMTDLA
+290 RIPMKKMTDIA
-301 FVKAEI
+301 AIKAEI

-338 NMIENGEDFALC
+338 KMIEKNEDFSLT

-372 TLTGNKLEDMFAAA
+372 TLTGNKLEDMYAEA

-412 PYGGY
+412 PFGGY

-434 SEPTLLDWF
+434 SEPALLEWF
-443 RKVSQEL
+443 RKVSEEL

>member
-1 MVLDN
+1 M
-6 EFYSETA
+6 
-13 KEKNNMKGALRL
+13 KNNLRL

-35 HPEYTYLDG
+35 HPEQVFLDG
-44 YGFRLSPASE
+44 YGFRLSPATE

-61 AKVCAMVDGEKI
+61 AKVCAMVDGEKT

-85 KDTYRLVSSQISDL
+85 EDTYRLVTSQISDL
-99 TGVAREDI
+99 TGVSREDI
-107 ALSCIHTHAAP
+107 ALCCIHTHAAP

-134 YVGEV
+134 WMGEI

-144 LRAIERACPVRA
+144 LSAIERACPVTA

-171 REGRDVIDRSIRAVA
+171 RKDREVIDRSIRAVA
-186 FHDANGKLCGVI
+186 FHDESGKLRGVL

-219 QLNKLSTDEVPY
+219 ELNKLSTDEVPY

-241 NPQLYLK
+241 NPQLYLN
-248 LPIDEMI
+248 LPIDELI
-255 ERLGSELAIPVAHF
+255 ARLGSELSTPVARF
-269 AANSPQGDILDG
+269 ANTVPQGDAFAGKLT
-281 EIKRRYEIV
+281 RRYETV
-290 RIPMKRMTDLA
+290 RIPMKEMTDLA
-301 FVKAEI
+301 AVREAI
-307 AKQSEAYRAI
+307 AREFKAYREI
-317 SPDDIQKHFV
+317 DPSDIQKHFV

-338 NMIENGEDFALC
+338 RMIENGEDFALR
-350 VPLQVLAIGKA
+350 VPLQLLAVGKA
-361 CVFLFVPFELL
+361 CVFLFIPFELL
-372 TLTGNKLEDMFAAA
+372 TLTGNKLEEMFCAA
-386 GFARETIYVCGYS
+386 GFARETVYVCGYS

-412 PYGGY
+412 EFGGY

-428 PEASPE
+428 PEASTE
-434 SEPTLLDWF
+434 SEGAVLNWF
-443 RKVSQEL
+443 QKMSEEL

>member
-1 MVLDN
+1 M
-6 EFYSETA
+6 
-13 KEKNNMKGALRL
+13 KNTLRL

-44 YGFRLSPASE
+44 YGFRLSPATE

-144 LRAIERACPVRA
+144 LRAIERACIVHA

-171 REGRDVIDRSIRAVA
+171 REGRDVIDRSIRAA
-186 FHDANGKLCGVI
+186 TFHDENGKLCGVI

-219 QLNKLSTDEVPY
+219 QLNKLSSDEVPY

-241 NPQLYLK
+241 NPQLHLK

-269 AANSPQGDILDG
+269 AANSSQGDILDG
-281 EIKRRYEIV
+281 EIKRYYEIV
-290 RIPMKRMTDLA
+290 RIPMKGMTDLA

-338 NMIENGEDFALC
+338 NMIENGEDFALR
-350 VPLQVLAIGKA
+350 VPLQALAIGKA

-386 GFARETIYVCGYS
+386 GFARKTIYVCGYS